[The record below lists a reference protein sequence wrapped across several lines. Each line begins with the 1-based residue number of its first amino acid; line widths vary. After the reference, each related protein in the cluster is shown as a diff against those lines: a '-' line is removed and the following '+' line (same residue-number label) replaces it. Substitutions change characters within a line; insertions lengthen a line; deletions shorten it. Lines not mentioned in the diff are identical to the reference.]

1 MKKLIFSALLI
12 CVLGLVGCAPTTT
25 PQAEDNTLTVY
36 AYDSLTAEWGLLPAI
51 LTQFEEANQ
60 IDVEVVSFADTG
72 TMLNQIILEKDDPK
86 ADIVIGLDNVNY
98 PDVVSNGLFQ
108 AYIPIGAE
116 KINEDLLFNNEFVMT
131 PFDYGYIGFVYDSAA
146 VGFPEPVS
154 LMDLAGDEYK
164 DQIIIEQA
172 GLSSPGTQ
180 LLLWAKAGLDE
191 EDFKTF
197 WDNMAENVLTVTPDW
212 STAYYSMFME
222 GEAPIVLS
230 YLTSP
235 AYHIE
240 MEEVGQ
246 YKAVAI
252 EEGYIRQ
259 TEGMGIVKGAGS
271 LAKAE
276 MFIDY
281 MLTDEVQDQ
290 IPATQ
295 WMFPVLGNE
304 ESWPAAYQDII
315 IPTEQEILTVPE
327 EDIKNDFSTWLTD
340 WNKVFNI

>member
-1 MKKLIFSALLI
+1 
-12 CVLGLVGCAPTTT
+12 
-25 PQAEDNTLTVY
+25 
-36 AYDSLTAEWGLLPAI
+36 
-51 LTQFEEANQ
+51 
-60 IDVEVVSFADTG
+60 
-72 TMLNQIILEKDDPK
+72 
-86 ADIVIGLDNVNY
+86 
-98 PDVVSNGLFQ
+98 
-108 AYIPIGAE
+108 
-116 KINEDLLFNNEFVMT
+116 MT